1 MGSFST
7 SFAVYGATPPTTNTF
22 STGYSDT
29 NHKLCDLTVEGCRI
43 IIDPFSH
50 AQQEN
55 CEDTAGLSISPSLYG
70 GDGTLA
76 VTYSNSVSNRAFRIR
91 INMSWVDKDED
102 CPETPEEDP
111 CSGGNTCLEAEIY
124 GDPHITTFDGKTYLL

>member
-1 MGSFST
+1 MGAFST
-7 SFAVYGATPPTTNTF
+7 SFAVYGASSSTTNTYN
-22 STGYSDT
+22 TGYNDT
-29 NHKLCDLTVEGCRI
+29 DHKLCDLTVEGCRI
-43 IIDPFSH
+43 ITDGV
-50 AQQEN
+50 AQSED

-76 VTYSNSVSNRAFRIR
+76 VTFSNSDNNRAFSVR
-91 INMSWVDKDED
+91 INMSWVDKDAD
-102 CPETPEEDP
+102 CPPDTSEEDP